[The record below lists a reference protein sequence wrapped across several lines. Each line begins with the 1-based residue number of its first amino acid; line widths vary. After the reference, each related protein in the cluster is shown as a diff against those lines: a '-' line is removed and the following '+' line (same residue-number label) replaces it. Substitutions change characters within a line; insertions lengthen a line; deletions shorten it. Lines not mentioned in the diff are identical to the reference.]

1 MKSLC
6 SKLRVG
12 VALLLVGTALL
23 VAAGVASAFT
33 VTSPGASVILGE
45 PQGAGPP
52 PSGALLQFNG
62 TNWVAAATP
71 LSVSNGGTGIS
82 SVPAPVVSE
91 TWLTASYQLTASTSS
106 TILTVG
112 PLAAL
117 PPSPSGKWLIHVAAS
132 ALFAN
137 TTTSP
142 VEESV
147 ELTTTVGGTAV
158 NRVAE
163 HSMPSRS
170 STNELATSVPIS
182 YDAIAS
188 AGDTTVKAVLSVE
201 STQADTILN
210 SDQLYGSAYA
220 TYLRIVATPY

>member
-1 MKSLC
+1 MKWSC
-6 SKLRVG
+6 SKLPVG
-12 VALLLVGTALL
+12 AVLLLVGTALL
-23 VAAGVASAFT
+23 VAAGAARAFT

-45 PQGAGPP
+45 PQGGGPP

-62 TNWVAAATP
+62 TDWVAAATP
-71 LSVSNGGTGIS
+71 LSVSNGGTGIG

-91 TWLTASYQLTASTSS
+91 TWLSAGYQLTASTSS

-132 ALFAN
+132 ALFGN
-137 TTTSP
+137 STTSA
-142 VEESV
+142 VQESV
-147 ELTTTVGGTAV
+147 QLTTTVGGTAV
-158 NRVAE
+158 SRVGE
-163 HSMPSRS
+163 HSMPARS
-170 STNELATSVPIS
+170 ATTQLATSVPIG

-188 AGDTTVKAVLSVE
+188 AGDTTVGATLSVE
-201 STQADTILN
+201 STQADIILAA
-210 SDQLYGSAYA
+210 DQIYGTPEV

>member
-1 MKSLC
+1 MKSPC
-6 SKLRVG
+6 SKRPV
-12 VALLLVGTALL
+12 VAVLLLVGTALL
-23 VAAGVASAFT
+23 VAAGVAGAFT

-71 LSVSNGGTGIS
+71 LSVSNGGTGLS

-91 TWLTASYQLTASTSS
+91 TVLTASYQLTANASS

-117 PPSPSGKWLIHVAAS
+117 PPSPSGKWLIHFAAS

-137 TTTSP
+137 STTSA

-147 ELTTTVGGTAV
+147 HLTATVGGTAV
-158 NRVAE
+158 SRNAE
-163 HSMPSRS
+163 HSMPARS
-170 STNELATSVPIS
+170 ASTQLATSVPIS

-188 AGDTTVKAVLSVE
+188 AGDTTVQATLSVE
-201 STQADTILN
+201 STQADVILP
-210 SDQLYGSAYA
+210 SDQIYGGGYA

>member
-1 MKSLC
+1 MKWLC
-6 SKLRVG
+6 SKLPV
-12 VALLLVGTALL
+12 VAVLLLVGTALL
-23 VAAGVASAFT
+23 VAPGVAPAFT
-33 VTSPGASVILGE
+33 VTSPGVSVILGE

-62 TNWVAAATP
+62 TDWAAAATP
-71 LSVSNGGTGIS
+71 LSVSNGGTGLS
-82 SVPAPVVSE
+82 SVPAPIVSE
-91 TWLTASYQLTASTSS
+91 TWLSTGYQLTANTPS

-132 ALFAN
+132 ALFGN
-137 TTTSP
+137 STTSA

-147 ELTTTVGGTAV
+147 KLTTTVGGTAV
-158 NRVAE
+158 NRIAE
-163 HSMPSRS
+163 HSMPARS
-170 STNELATSVPIS
+170 ASTQLATSVPIT

-188 AGDTTVKAVLSVE
+188 AGDTTVQATLSVE
-201 STQADTILN
+201 STQADIILAT
-210 SDQLYGSAYA
+210 DQIYGNAVV

>member
-1 MKSLC
+1 MKSPC
-6 SKLRVG
+6 SKLLV
-12 VALLLVGTALL
+12 VAVLLLVGTALL
-23 VAAGVASAFT
+23 AAAGVASAFT

-52 PSGALLQFNG
+52 PSGGLLQFNG

-71 LSVSNGGTGIS
+71 LSVSNGGTGLS

-91 TWLTASYQLTASTSS
+91 TVLTASYQLTANTSS

-132 ALFAN
+132 ALFGN
-137 TTTSP
+137 STTSA

-147 ELTTTVGGTAV
+147 MLTTRVGGAGV

-163 HSMPSRS
+163 HSMPARS
-170 STNELATSVPIS
+170 ASTQLATSVPIS

-188 AGDTTVKAVLSVE
+188 AGDTTVEATLAVE
-201 STQADTILN
+201 STQADVVLA
-210 SDQLYGSAYA
+210 SDQVYA
-220 TYLRIVATPY
+220 APDVTYVRIVATPY

>member
-1 MKSLC
+1 MKSPC
-6 SKLRVG
+6 SKLTV
-12 VALLLVGTALL
+12 VAVLLLVGTALL
-23 VAAGVASAFT
+23 VAAGVACAFT

-52 PSGALLQFNG
+52 PTGALLQFNG

-82 SVPAPVVSE
+82 SVPAPIVSE
-91 TWLTASYQLTASTSS
+91 TWLSVSYQLTASTSS

-132 ALFAN
+132 ALFGN
-137 TTTSP
+137 STTSA

-147 ELTTTVGGTAV
+147 QLTTTVGGKAV
-158 NRVAE
+158 TRVAE
-163 HSMPSRS
+163 HSMPARS
-170 STNELATSVPIS
+170 ATTQLATSVPIS

-188 AGDTTVKAVLSVE
+188 AGDTTVQATLAVE
-201 STQADTILN
+201 STQADIILN
-210 SDQLYGSAYA
+210 SDQVYNDSFV

>member
-1 MKSLC
+1 MKSPC
-6 SKLRVG
+6 SKLIVAA
-12 VALLLVGTALL
+12 ALLLVATSLL
-23 VAAGVASAFT
+23 VSAGVARAFT

-62 TNWVAAATP
+62 TDWVAAATP

-82 SVPAPVVSE
+82 SVPAPIVSE
-91 TWLTASYQLTASTSS
+91 TVLTANYQLTANTSS

-117 PPSPSGKWLIHVAAS
+117 PPSPSGKWLIHFAAS
-132 ALFAN
+132 ALFGN
-137 TTTSP
+137 STTSA
-142 VEESV
+142 VEESAQI
-147 ELTTTVGGTAV
+147 TTTVGGKAV
-158 NRVAE
+158 NSVAE
-163 HSMPSRS
+163 HSMPARS
-170 STNELATSVPIS
+170 ASTQLATSVPIS

-188 AGDTTVKAVLSVE
+188 AGDTTVQASLSVE
-201 STQADTILN
+201 STQADVVLA
-210 SDQLYGSAYA
+210 SDQVYGSPYV